1 MVATPMLFSTATM
14 FLRRALQSPQ
24 MQGVKCHPSKPGN
37 TRCTAV
43 KPPCSVSRNRSTCRN
58 TRSEQGQHR
67 QHGGRASVR
76 LYSRDDVWG
85 ALACQRFVVQ
95 KVADAF
101 RPLTAQGRGTQIP
114 MAGPPVKIDPLTV
127 PMEVVPDDFDSTPIS
142 QTTATKVRVETSHR
156 PRRSSKL
163 QTLLAHPGDKE
174 EPTASS
180 VTSSEPSLRKKPT
193 LQATNAWKHSICD
206 ERPHSSSLCGG
217 VMLQQGQT
225 FRGRWSTTE
234 NDFTR
239 PAVATSHCCRHAA

>member
-1 MVATPMLFSTATM
+1 MFFDVLRSWHFRVVEVKNLVIDYLVPHIHKVYYEKGPVVVATPMLFSTATM

-76 LYSRDDVWG
+76 LYSRDDVWR

-95 KVADAF
+95 KVADGF

-127 PMEVVPDDFDSTPIS
+127 LMGS
-142 QTTATKVRVETSHR
+142 
-156 PRRSSKL
+156 
-163 QTLLAHPGDKE
+163 
-174 EPTASS
+174 
-180 VTSSEPSLRKKPT
+180 
-193 LQATNAWKHSICD
+193 C
-206 ERPHSSSLCGG
+206 
-217 VMLQQGQT
+217 
-225 FRGRWSTTE
+225 
-234 NDFTR
+234 TR
-239 PAVATSHCCRHAA
+239 